1 MKAHI
6 GTDVE
11 SGLVV
16 HTVVTTPANASDVSV
31 VQDLLHG
38 EEASLHGDAGSQ
50 LGPERTQAL
59 AEPIIAATGGTVK
72 KGSPLPAGRR
82 SSRSTRRGNTTAFE
96 QIVSGHQIDA
106 GLECHIGCAFPF
118 GSWR

>member
-38 EEASLHGDAGSQ
+38 EEASLPAMRGLSWDRNARRRSPNQ
-50 LGPERTQAL
+50 
-59 AEPIIAATGGTVK
+59 
-72 KGSPLPAGRR
+72 GSPLPAGRR
-82 SSRSTRRGNTTAFE
+82 SSRSTRQGNTTAFE

-106 GLECHIGCAFPF
+106 GLECHIGYAFPF